1 MIYLAADIH
10 GHVRLHHLR
19 SNLMGLGL
27 SSDDFLIILGD
38 AGIIWGGEKDHEVV
52 NFYNDLECMT
62 LFLDGNHEN
71 FTLLN
76 RYPVTNMFGGSVHR
90 ISDKIAHLRRG
101 EMFEIDGRRL
111 FVFGGGFSSKKLTG
125 SSPVLIWDEEM
136 PNDIDYSTGT
146 TNVQRSKL
154 SVDYVLTHEAPTKI
168 IRSMGLK
175 VHDEELPLTNYLQR
189 ISEGLDFHKWYFGHY
204 HKDWTDGRYRCL
216 YDSVIEMGE

>member
-1 MIYLAADIH
+1 MIYLTADIH
-10 GHVRLHHLR
+10 GRVRLPHLR
-19 SNLMGLGL
+19 SSLMRLDL
-27 SSDDFLIILGD
+27 SSDDYLIILGD
-38 AGIIWGGEKDHEVV
+38 AGMIWDGKTDHEVLG
-52 NFYNDLECMT
+52 FYDELECMT

-90 ISDKIAHLRRG
+90 ISDKVAHLRRG
-101 EMFEIDGRRL
+101 ERFEIDGRSI
-111 FVFGGGFSSKKLTG
+111 FVFGGGFSSKKLTE

-136 PNDIDYSTGT
+136 PNDVDYLTGM
-146 TNVQRSKL
+146 TNVHGSRL

-175 VHDEELPLTNYLQR
+175 VHDDELPLTNYLQK
-189 ISEGLDFHKWYFGHY
+189 ISEELNFQKWYFGHF
-204 HKDWTDGRYRCL
+204 HKDWTEGRYRCL